1 MRMIIQPLREVPIA
15 LLAHARFHFRASH
28 PEAHAITL
36 FIRTLH
42 TRYTHL
48 WTLLPPRHHL
58 LSIPSS
64 CIMLPPPPRAA
75 ASPALRVRLGTTT
88 TTTRSMARAH
98 AANPLRATVPT
109 IMIPLPALPAQPLRR
124 YKVCVLAPHIH
135 PTPLYE
141 QTRQHGHR
149 VVDNGLY

>member
-1 MRMIIQPLREVPIA
+1 MQMIIIQPLRKVPIE
-15 LLAHARFHFRASH
+15 LFAHARFH

-42 TRYTHL
+42 TQLRT
-48 WTLLPPRHHL
+48 LPPHRP
-58 LSIPSS
+58 LSIPCS

-88 TTTRSMARAH
+88 TTTARSVARVH
-98 AANPLRATVPT
+98 AANSLRATAPT
-109 IMIPLPALPAQPLRR
+109 IMIPLPALPARLLRC

-135 PTPLYE
+135 PTLLYE
-141 QTRQHGHR
+141 QTRQYGHR
-149 VVDNGLY
+149 VMDNGLY